1 MKFTFDWLKE
11 HLDTDRPLADIV
23 EKLSMIGLEVEGLE
37 DRAEAL
43 ASFRVAHVVS
53 AEKHPDADRLKV
65 CQVDYGDGDPV
76 QVVCGAPNARAG
88 MKGVFAASGAY
99 IPGIDVTLKKSKIR
113 GQESN
118 GMLLSE
124 REMGLSD
131 DHEGIVELADD
142 AEIGAPAAEIMGL
155 SDPVIEIGLTPNRQ
169 DCAGI
174 RGIARDLAAAGLGTL
189 KPMDAPERD
198 GTFESPIQWQRDLPG
213 DAQDACPLVVGRY
226 FRGVKNGPSPQW
238 LQDRLRAIGLR
249 PISALVDITNYVTF
263 DLARPLHVFDAAKV
277 AGNVTMRMANDG
289 ETVTA
294 LDGEEYTLDS
304 SMIVIADDNGV
315 EAIGGIMG
323 GEISGVNDDTTDVFL
338 EVALF
343 DSIRTATSGRMLGIM
358 SDARYRFERGVDPE
372 SAYYGAHVATR
383 MILDLCGGEASNLT
397 ISGDMPAWQRDV
409 SLRTARVAALGGLEV
424 PADEQ
429 FRILDDLGFSPVA
442 DGDTIRTQVPSWRQD
457 IDGEA
462 DLVEEVLRI
471 RGYDD
476 IPVVP
481 LSRPNTVAAP
491 AWSLTQR
498 RESAARRALAA
509 RGMTEAVTFSFMK
522 RETAELFGFSNE
534 ALMVDNPISAD
545 LDAMRPSI
553 LPNLLD
559 AARRNADRGY
569 ADVALFEVGPKYSGD
584 GDDGQAIVAA
594 AIRTGRTGDRHWADT
609 PRDVDAW
616 DAKADA
622 MAALEAAG
630 APVGNLQVTTDAP
643 GWYHPG
649 RSGVL
654 RLGPN
659 ALASFGDIH
668 PGVLRAMDIDGPAVG
683 IVVNLHLIPTPK
695 QKKGKSAKGSGGS
708 AARPLLTL
716 SPFQPV
722 HRDFAFVVDAG
733 VAAGDIVRAAAG
745 ADKNLIDDVQVFD
758 VYEGEHVGA
767 DKKSVAIAVT
777 LQPVD
782 ATLTDEQIDAV
793 AAKITAEVEK
803 RTGGV
808 LRG

>member
-23 EKLSMIGLEVEGLE
+23 EKLSMIGLEVEGFE

-43 ASFRVAHVVS
+43 ASFRVADVVS
-53 AEKHPDADRLKV
+53 VEKHPDADRLKV

-131 DHEGIVELADD
+131 DHDGIVELPEDT
-142 AEIGAPAAEIMGL
+142 EIGAPAAQIMGL

-189 KPMDAPERD
+189 KPLDAPEQD
-198 GTFESPIQWQRDLPG
+198 GAFDSPIQWQRDLPA
-213 DAQDACPLVVGRY
+213 DAADACPLVVGRY

-263 DLARPLHVFDAAKV
+263 DLARPLHVFDASKV
-277 AGNVTMRMANDG
+277 AGNVTMRLAKDG

-294 LDGEEYTLDS
+294 LDGEDYTLDS
-304 SMIVIADDNGV
+304 TMTVIADDNGV

-323 GEISGVNDDTTDVFL
+323 GEASGVSEETTDVFL

-343 DSIRTATSGRMLGIM
+343 DPIRTATSGRKLGIM

-372 SAYYGAHVATR
+372 SAYHGAHVATK
-383 MILDLCGGEASNLT
+383 MILELCGGEASALS

-409 SLRTARVAALGGLEV
+409 TLRTARVAALGGLDV
-424 PADEQ
+424 PAGEQ
-429 FRILDDLGFSPVA
+429 LRILDDLGFAPIA
-442 DGDTIRTQVPSWRQD
+442 EGDTIRTQVPPWRRD

-481 LSRPNTVAAP
+481 LTRPSTVAAP
-491 AWSLTQR
+491 AWSLSQR
-498 RESAARRALAA
+498 RESVARRALAA

-534 ALMVDNPISAD
+534 ALVVDNPISAD

-584 GDDGQAIVAA
+584 SEDGQAIVAA
-594 AIRTGRTGDRHWADT
+594 AIRAGQTGDRHWSQVS
-609 PRDVDAW
+609 RDVDAW

-622 MAALEAAG
+622 IATLEATG

-668 PGVLRAMDIDGPAVG
+668 PGVLKAMDVEGPAVG
-683 IVVNLHLIPTPK
+683 IVVNLHLIPLPK
-695 QKKGKSAKGSGGS
+695 QKTKSGGA
-708 AARPLLTL
+708 AARPLLSL

-722 HRDFAFVVDAG
+722 HRDFAFIVDED
-733 VAAGDIVRAAAG
+733 VAAGEIVRAAAG
-745 ADKNLIDDVQVFD
+745 VDKTLITDVQVFD
-758 VYEGEHVGA
+758 VYAGEHVGA
-767 DKKSVAIAVT
+767 GKKSVAIAVT

-793 AAKITAEVEK
+793 AQKITAEVEK

>member
-1 MKFTFDWLKE
+1 MKFTFDWLKD

-23 EKLSMIGLEVEGLE
+23 EKLSMIGLEVEGVE
-37 DRAEAL
+37 DRAAAL
-43 ASFRVAHVVS
+43 ASFRVAQVVS

-65 CQVDYGDGDPV
+65 CMVDCGDGNPI

-113 GQESN
+113 GQDSN

-124 REMGLSD
+124 REMGLSE
-131 DHEGIVELADD
+131 DHEGIVELPED
-142 AEIGAPAAEIMGL
+142 AEIGSSAVAAMGL

-189 KPMDAPERD
+189 KPLDAPELA
-198 GTFESPIQWQRDLPG
+198 GTFAPPIKWQRDLPDG
-213 DAQDACPLVVGRY
+213 AQDACPLVVGRY

-238 LQDRLRAIGLR
+238 LQDRLQAIGLR

-277 AGNVTMRMANDG
+277 SGDVTMRLATDG
-289 ETVTA
+289 ETVKA
-294 LDGEEYTLDS
+294 LDGAEYTLDGT
-304 SMIVIADDNGV
+304 MIVIADDNGV
-315 EAIGGIMG
+315 EAIGGVMG
-323 GEISGVNDDTTDVFL
+323 GEASGVTEDTTDVFV

-343 DSIRTATSGRMLGIM
+343 DPVRTATSGRRLGIM

-372 SAYYGAHVATR
+372 SANWGVHVATR
-383 MILDLCGGEASNLT
+383 MILDLCGGDASELT
-397 ISGDMPAWQRDV
+397 IAGDMPAWQREV
-409 SLRTARVAALGGLEV
+409 HLRKSRVAGLGGLDV
-424 PADEQ
+424 PGDEQ
-429 FRILDDLGFSPVA
+429 MRILADLGFAPV
-442 DGDTIRTQVPSWRQD
+442 DEGETIRTQVPSWRQD

-471 RGYDD
+471 RGYDN

-481 LSRPNTVAAP
+481 LPRDTTVSAP
-491 AWSLTQR
+491 AWSPSQR

-522 RETAELFGFSNE
+522 RDTAELFGFSNE
-534 ALMVDNPISAD
+534 ALVIDNPISAD
-545 LDAMRPSI
+545 LDVMRPSI

-594 AIRTGRTGDRHWADT
+594 GIRTGQNAGRHWAE
-609 PRDVDAW
+609 PARPVDAW

-622 MAALEAAG
+622 LAALEAAG
-630 APVGNLQVTTDAP
+630 APVGNLQVTADAP
-643 GWYHPG
+643 PWYHPG

-683 IVVNLHLIPTPK
+683 IVVNLHLIPVPK
-695 QKKGKSAKGSGGS
+695 QKKGKSGGG
-708 AARPLLTL
+708 AARPLLSL

-722 HRDFAFVVDAG
+722 HRDFAFVVEAD
-733 VAAGDIVRAAAG
+733 VAAGDIVRAASG
-745 ADKNLIDDVQVFD
+745 ADKDLITDVSVFD
-758 VYEGEHVGA
+758 LYEGEHVAAGQ
-767 DKKSVAIAVT
+767 KSVAIAVT
-777 LQPVD
+777 LQPVE
-782 ATLTDEQIDAV
+782 ATLTDARIDAV
-793 AAKITAEVEK
+793 ATRITAEVQK

>member
-11 HLDTDRPLADIV
+11 HLETDRPLADIV
-23 EKLSMIGLEVEGLE
+23 EKLSMIGLEVEGVE

-53 AEKHPDADRLKV
+53 AEKHPDADRLQV

-131 DHEGIVELADD
+131 DHEGIVELPEDT
-142 AEIGAPAAEIMGL
+142 EIGAPAAVVMGL

-189 KPMDAPERD
+189 KPLDYPETDD
-198 GTFESPIQWQRDLPG
+198 GFDSPIKWRRDLPP
-213 DAQDACPLVVGRY
+213 DAEDACPLVVGRY

-249 PISALVDITNYVTF
+249 PISALVDITNYATF

-277 AGNVTMRMANDG
+277 SGDVTMRLAQDG

-294 LDGEEYTLDS
+294 LDGNDYTLDS
-304 SMIVIADDNGV
+304 AMTVIADENGV

-323 GEISGVNDDTTDVFL
+323 GEASGVTDDTTDVFV
-338 EVALF
+338 ESALF
-343 DSIRTATSGRMLGIM
+343 DPIRTATSGRKLGIM

-372 SAYYGAHVATR
+372 SARLGIYVATKL
-383 MILDLCGGEASNLT
+383 ILELCGGEASAVT
-397 ISGDMPAWQRDV
+397 EAGAMPDWAREV
-409 SLRTARVAALGGLEV
+409 VLRKSRVASLGGLDV
-424 PADEQ
+424 SADVQ
-429 FRILDDLGFSPVA
+429 MRILDDLGFAPA
-442 DGDTIRTQVPSWRQD
+442 DEGDTLRTTVPPWRRD

-476 IPVVP
+476 IPAVP
-481 LSRPNTVAAP
+481 MTRPVTVAAP
-491 AWSLTQR
+491 AWSLSQR

-522 RETAELFGFSNE
+522 RETAELFGFSDE
-534 ALMVDNPISAD
+534 ALVVDNPISAD
-545 LDAMRPSI
+545 LDVMRPSI

-569 ADVALFEVGPKYSGD
+569 ADVALFEVGPKYAGD
-584 GDDGQAIVAA
+584 GEDGQAIVAA
-594 AIRTGRTGDRHWADT
+594 AIRTGRTGDRHWSAAAR
-609 PRDVDAW
+609 PVDAW

-622 MAALEAAG
+622 LAALEAAG
-630 APVGNLQVTTDAP
+630 APVGNLQVTADAP
-643 GWYHPG
+643 AWYHPG
-649 RSGVL
+649 RSGVF

-668 PGVLRAMDIDGPAVG
+668 PAVLKAMDIDGPAVG
-683 IVVNLHLIPTPK
+683 CVVNLHLIPVPK
-695 QKKGKSAKGSGGS
+695 QKKKSGGA

-733 VAAGDIVRAAAG
+733 VAAADIVRSAAG
-745 ADKNLIDDVQVFD
+745 VDRTLITDVQVFD
-758 VYEGEHVGA
+758 VYEGEHVG
-767 DKKSVAIAVT
+767 DGRKSVAIAVT
-777 LQPVD
+777 LQPVE
-782 ATLTDEQIDAV
+782 ATLTDEQIDSV
-793 AAKITAEVEK
+793 AKKITAEVEK

>member
-1 MKFTFDWLKE
+1 MKFTLDWLRE
-11 HLDTDRPLADIV
+11 HLETDRPLADIV
-23 EKLSMIGLEVEGLE
+23 EKLSMIGLEVEGVE

-53 AEKHPDADRLKV
+53 AEKHPDADRLQV
-65 CQVDYGDGDPV
+65 CQVDFGDGDPV

-131 DHEGIVELADD
+131 EHDGIVELPEDT
-142 AEIGAPAAEIMGL
+142 EIGAPAAAIMGL

-189 KPMDAPERD
+189 KPLDAPELD
-198 GTFESPIQWQRDLPG
+198 GTFESPIQWRIDLPEG
-213 DAQDACPLVVGRY
+213 AADACPLVVGRY

-263 DLARPLHVFDAAKV
+263 DLARPLHVFDAVKV
-277 AGNVTMRMANDG
+277 SGDVTMRLAKGG

-294 LDGEEYTLDS
+294 LDGADYTLESD
-304 SMIVIADDNGV
+304 MTVIADDNGV

-323 GEISGVNDDTTDVFL
+323 GEASGVSDETTDVFV
-338 EVALF
+338 ESALF
-343 DSIRTATSGRMLGIM
+343 DPIRTATTGRKLGIM

-372 SAYYGAHVATR
+372 SAYTGIHIATKL
-383 MILDLCGGEASNLT
+383 ILELCGGEASELT
-397 ISGDMPAWQRDV
+397 AAGDVPAWQRDV
-409 SLRTARVAALGGLEV
+409 TLRTARVAALGGLDV
-424 PADEQ
+424 AVDEQ
-429 FRILDDLGFSPVA
+429 LRILADLGFNPVA
-442 DGDTIRTQVPSWRQD
+442 DGDAIRTAVPPWRQD

-481 LSRPNTVAAP
+481 LTRPNTVAAP
-491 AWSLTQR
+491 AWSLSQR

-522 RETAELFGFSNE
+522 RDTAELFGFSNE
-534 ALMVDNPISAD
+534 ALVVDNPISAD

-584 GDDGQAIVAA
+584 GEDGQAIVAA
-594 AIRTGRTGDRHWADT
+594 AIRTGQTGDRHWTAS
-609 PRDVDAW
+609 RRAVDAW

-622 MAALEAAG
+622 LAALEAAG
-630 APVGNLQVTTDAP
+630 APVGNLQVTADAP
-643 GWYHPG
+643 AWYHPG

-668 PGVLRAMDIDGPAVG
+668 PGVLRTMDIDGPAVG

-695 QKKGKSAKGSGGS
+695 QKKAKSGGA
-708 AARPLLTL
+708 AARPLLSL

-722 HRDFAFVVDAG
+722 HRDFAFVVDAD
-733 VAAGDIVRAAAG
+733 VAAGDIVRSAAG
-745 ADKNLIDDVQVFD
+745 VDKALIADVQVFD
-758 VYEGEHVGA
+758 VYAGEHVGA
-767 DKKSVAIAVT
+767 GKKSVAIAVT
-777 LQPVD
+777 LQPVE
-782 ATLTDEQIDAV
+782 ATLTDDQIDAV
-793 AAKITAEVEK
+793 AKKIIAEVEK

>member
-1 MKFTFDWLKE
+1 MKFTFDWLQD
-11 HLDTDRPLADIV
+11 HLETDRPLSDIV
-23 EKLSMIGLEVEGLE
+23 DKLSMIGLEVEGLD

-53 AEKHPDADRLKV
+53 AEKHPDADRLQV
-65 CQVDYGDGDPV
+65 CMVDCGDGDPV

-88 MKGVFAASGAY
+88 MKGIFAASGSY
-99 IPGIDVTLKKSKIR
+99 VPGTEMTLKKSKIR

-131 DHEGIVELADD
+131 DHEGIVELPDNV
-142 AEIGAPAAEIMGL
+142 EIGTSAVEAMGL
-155 SDPVIEIGLTPNRQ
+155 ADPVIEIALTPNRQ

-174 RGIARDLAAAGLGTL
+174 RGIARDLVAAGIGKL
-189 KPMDAPERD
+189 KSLDAPETD
-198 GTFESPIQWQRDLPG
+198 GTFDPPIKWQRDLP
-213 DAQDACPLVVGRY
+213 DDIQDACPLVVGRY
-226 FRGVKNGPSPQW
+226 FRGVKNGTSPQW

-263 DLARPLHVFDAAKV
+263 DLARPLHVFDAVKIK
-277 AGNVTMRMANDG
+277 GDVTMRLARDG
-289 ETVTA
+289 EKVLA
-294 LDGEEYTLDS
+294 LDGEEYELDS
-304 SMIVIADDNGV
+304 TMTVIADDKGI

-323 GEISGVNDDTTDVFL
+323 GEVSGVTEDTTDVFL

-343 DSIRTATSGRMLGIM
+343 DPIRTATSGRKLGIM

-372 SAYYGAHVATR
+372 SAYWGAHVATR
-383 MILDLCGGEASNLT
+383 MILDLCGGEASELT
-397 ISGDMPAWQRDV
+397 VAGNMPDWQREV
-409 SLRTARVAALGGLEV
+409 TLRKSRVAALGGLDV
-424 PADEQ
+424 SSDEQ
-429 FRILDDLGFSPVA
+429 LRILSDLGFEPKD
-442 DGDTIRTQVPSWRQD
+442 DGDTIRASVPSWRRD

-481 LSRPNTVAAP
+481 LPRNNTVAAP
-491 AWSLTQR
+491 AWSLSQR

-522 RETAELFGFSNE
+522 RETAELFGFKNE
-534 ALMVDNPISAD
+534 ALVLDNPISAD

-569 ADVALFEVGPKYSGD
+569 PDVALFEIGPKYS
-584 GDDGQAIVAA
+584 DDTEGGQAIVAT
-594 AIRTGRTGDRHWADT
+594 AIRAGQTNPRHWCVPQRPA
-609 PRDVDAW
+609 DAW

-622 MAALEAAG
+622 YAALEAAG
-630 APVGNLQVTTDAP
+630 APVANMQVTDDAP
-643 GWYHPG
+643 DWYHPG
-649 RSGVL
+649 RSGVF

-668 PGVLRAMDIDGPAVG
+668 PAVLKAMDIEGPAVG
-683 IVVNLHLIPTPK
+683 ISVNLHLIPLPK
-695 QKKGKSAKGSGGS
+695 AKKGKAGGN
-708 AARPLLTL
+708 AARPLLHL
-716 SPFQPV
+716 SLFQAV
-722 HRDFAFVVDAG
+722 HRDFAFVVDDD
-733 VAAGDIVRAAAG
+733 VAAGEIVRAAG
-745 ADKNLIDDVQVFD
+745 SADRDMIADVRVFD
-758 VYEGEHVGA
+758 VYDGEHVGEG
-767 DKKSVAIAVT
+767 KKSIAIAVT
-777 LQPVD
+777 LQPTE

-793 AAKITAEVEK
+793 ADKITVEVEK

-808 LRG
+808 LRR

>member
-11 HLDTDRPLADIV
+11 HLETDRPLADIV
-23 EKLSMIGLEVEGLE
+23 EKLSMIGLEVEGVE

-131 DHEGIVELADD
+131 DHDGIVELPEETA
-142 AEIGAPAAEIMGL
+142 IGAPAAEIMGL

-189 KPMDAPERD
+189 KPLDAPEQD
-198 GTFESPIQWQRDLPG
+198 GAFDSPIQWQRDLPA
-213 DAQDACPLVVGRY
+213 DAADACPLVVGRY

-277 AGNVTMRMANDG
+277 AGNVTMRLAKDG

-294 LDGEEYTLDS
+294 LDGEDYTLDAT
-304 SMIVIADDNGV
+304 MTVIADDNGV

-323 GEISGVNDDTTDVFL
+323 GEPSGVSDETTDVFL

-343 DSIRTATSGRMLGIM
+343 DPIRTATSGRKLGIM

-372 SAYYGAHVATR
+372 SAYHGAHVATK
-383 MILDLCGGEASNLT
+383 MILELCGGEASAL
-397 ISGDMPAWQRDV
+397 SVAGDMPAWQRDV
-409 SLRTARVAALGGLEV
+409 TLRTARVAALGGLDV

-429 FRILDDLGFSPVA
+429 LRILDDLGFAPVA
-442 DGDTIRTQVPSWRQD
+442 DGDTILTQVPPWRRD

-476 IPVVP
+476 IPAVP
-481 LSRPNTVAAP
+481 LTRPNTVAAP
-491 AWSLTQR
+491 AWSLSQR
-498 RESAARRALAA
+498 RESTARRALAA

-522 RETAELFGFSNE
+522 RETAELFGFSDE
-534 ALMVDNPISAD
+534 ALVVDNPISAD

-584 GDDGQAIVAA
+584 GEDGQAIVAA
-594 AIRTGRTGDRHWADT
+594 AIRTGQTGDRHWSQAS
-609 PRDVDAW
+609 RDVDAW

-622 MAALEAAG
+622 LAALEAAG

-668 PGVLRAMDIDGPAVG
+668 PGVLKAMDIEGPAVG
-683 IVVNLHLIPTPK
+683 IVVNLHLIPVPK
-695 QKKGKSAKGSGGS
+695 QKKKSGGA
-708 AARPLLTL
+708 AARPLLSL

-722 HRDFAFVVDAG
+722 HRDFAFVVDAD
-733 VAAGDIVRAAAG
+733 VAAGEIVRAAAG
-745 ADKNLIDDVQVFD
+745 VDKALITDVQVFD

-767 DKKSVAIAVT
+767 GKKSVAIAVT

-793 AAKITAEVEK
+793 AQKITAEVEK

>member
-1 MKFTFDWLKE
+1 
-11 HLDTDRPLADIV
+11 
-23 EKLSMIGLEVEGLE
+23 
-37 DRAEAL
+37 
-43 ASFRVAHVVS
+43 
-53 AEKHPDADRLKV
+53 
-65 CQVDYGDGDPV
+65 
-76 QVVCGAPNARAG
+76 
-88 MKGVFAASGAY
+88 
-99 IPGIDVTLKKSKIR
+99 
-113 GQESN
+113 
-118 GMLLSE
+118 
-124 REMGLSD
+124 
-131 DHEGIVELADD
+131 
-142 AEIGAPAAEIMGL
+142 
-155 SDPVIEIGLTPNRQ
+155 
-169 DCAGI
+169 
-174 RGIARDLAAAGLGTL
+174 
-189 KPMDAPERD
+189 
-198 GTFESPIQWQRDLPG
+198 
-213 DAQDACPLVVGRY
+213 
-226 FRGVKNGPSPQW
+226 
-238 LQDRLRAIGLR
+238 
-249 PISALVDITNYVTF
+249 
-263 DLARPLHVFDAAKV
+263 
-277 AGNVTMRMANDG
+277 
-289 ETVTA
+289 
-294 LDGEEYTLDS
+294 
-304 SMIVIADDNGV
+304 VIADDKGV
-315 EAIGGIMG
+315 DAIGGIMG
-323 GEISGVNDDTTDVFL
+323 VEASGVSEDTTDVFL

-343 DSIRTATSGRMLGIM
+343 DPIRTATSGRKLGIM

-372 SAYYGAHVATR
+372 SAYHGAHVATR
-383 MILDLCGGEASNLT
+383 LILELCGGEASTLT
-397 ISGDMPAWQRDV
+397 VAGDMPAWQREV
-409 SLRTARVAALGGLEV
+409 TLRTARVAALGGLDV

-429 FRILDDLGFSPVA
+429 LRILDDLGFAPVA
-442 DGDTIRTQVPSWRQD
+442 EGDIIRTQVPPWRRD

-481 LSRPNTVAAP
+481 LTRPNTVAAP
-491 AWSLTQR
+491 AWSLSQR

-509 RGMTEAVTFSFMK
+509 RGMIEAVTFSFMK
-522 RETAELFGFSNE
+522 RETAELFGFKSE
-534 ALMVDNPISAD
+534 ALVVDNPISAD

-584 GDDGQAIVAA
+584 GEDGQAIVAA
-594 AIRTGRTGDRHWADT
+594 AIRTGQTGDRHWSQAS
-609 PRDVDAW
+609 RDVDAW

-622 MAALEAAG
+622 LAALEAAG

-668 PGVLRAMDIDGPAVG
+668 PSVLKAMDIEGPAVG
-683 IVVNLHLIPTPK
+683 NVVNLHLIPVPK
-695 QKKGKSAKGSGGS
+695 QKKKSGGA
-708 AARPLLTL
+708 AARPLLNL

-722 HRDFAFVVDAG
+722 HRDFAFVVDAN
-733 VAAGDIVRAAAG
+733 VAASEIVRAAAG
-745 ADKNLIDDVQVFD
+745 VDKALITDVQVFD

-767 DKKSVAIAVT
+767 GKKSVAIAVT

-793 AAKITAEVEK
+793 AQKITAEVEK

>member
-1 MKFTFDWLKE
+1 MKFTFEWLKD
-11 HLDTDRPLADIV
+11 HLETDRPLADII
-23 EKLSMIGLEVEGLE
+23 EKLSMIGLEVEGVE

-53 AEKHPDADRLKV
+53 AEKHPDADRLQV
-65 CQVDYGDGDPV
+65 CMVDYGDGDPV

-131 DHEGIVELADD
+131 DHEGIVELPGDTETGSSAVE
-142 AEIGAPAAEIMGL
+142 ALGL
-155 SDPVIEIGLTPNRQ
+155 SDPIIEIGLTPNRQ

-174 RGIARDLAAAGLGTL
+174 RGIARDLSAAGLGTL
-189 KPMDAPERD
+189 KPLDAPETD
-198 GTFESPIQWQRDLPG
+198 GSFEPPIKWRRDLPA
-213 DAQDACPLVVGRY
+213 DAHDACPLVVGRY

-249 PISALVDITNYVTF
+249 PISALVDITNYITF

-277 AGNVTMRMANDG
+277 KGDVTMRLAKDG
-289 ETVTA
+289 EKVLA
-294 LDGEEYTLDS
+294 LDGEEYVLDET
-304 SMIVIADDNGV
+304 MTVIADDNGV

-323 GEISGVNDDTTDVFL
+323 GEVSGVTDETTDVFL

-343 DSIRTATSGRMLGIM
+343 DPIRTATSGRRLGIM

-372 SAYYGAHVATR
+372 SAYWGAHVATR
-383 MILDLCGGEASNLT
+383 MILDLCGGEASAL
-397 ISGDMPAWQRDV
+397 SVAGDMPAWQREV
-409 SLRTARVAALGGLEV
+409 SLRKSRVAALGGLDV
-424 PADEQ
+424 AGDEQ
-429 FRILDDLGFSPVA
+429 FRILADLGFDPS
-442 DGDTIRTQVPSWRQD
+442 DEGETIRTSVPSWRQD

-481 LSRPNTVAAP
+481 LSRENTVAAP
-491 AWSLTQR
+491 AWSVSQR
-498 RESAARRALAA
+498 RESAARRALAS

-522 RETAELFGFSNE
+522 RETAELFGFDNE
-534 ALMVDNPISAD
+534 ALVVDNPISAD

-559 AARRNADRGY
+559 AAHRNADRGCP
-569 ADVALFEVGPKYSGD
+569 DVALFEVGPSYSGD
-584 GDDGQAIVAA
+584 GEDGQAIVAA
-594 AIRTGRTGDRHWADT
+594 AIRTGKHGPRHWDT
-609 PRDVDAW
+609 PQRDVDAW

-622 MAALEAAG
+622 YAALEAAG
-630 APVGNLQVTTDAP
+630 APVANMQVTMDAP
-643 GWYHPG
+643 DWYHPG
-649 RSGVL
+649 RSGVF

-659 ALASFGDIH
+659 VLASFGDIH
-668 PGVLRAMDIDGPAVG
+668 PAVLRAMDIDGPAVG
-683 IVVNLHLIPTPK
+683 IIVNLHLIPPPR
-695 QKKGKSAKGSGGS
+695 KKRGAGGS
-708 AARPLLTL
+708 AARPLLHL
-716 SPFQPV
+716 SPFQAV
-722 HRDFAFVVDAG
+722 HRDFAFVVDA
-733 VAAGDIVRAAAG
+733 ATDAGEIVRAARS
-745 ADKNLIDDVQVFD
+745 ADKELIVGASVFD
-758 VYEGEHVGA
+758 VYEGEHVDAG
-767 DKKSVAIAVT
+767 KKSIAISVT

-793 AAKITAEVEK
+793 AKKVTAEVEK

-808 LRG
+808 LR

>member
-1 MKFTFDWLKE
+1 MKFTLAWLKE
-11 HLDTDRPLADIV
+11 HLETDRPLKDIV

-37 DRAEAL
+37 DRAAAL

-53 AEKHPDADRLKV
+53 AERHPDADRLQV
-65 CQVDYGDGDPV
+65 CMVDRGDGDPV

-88 MKGVFAASGAY
+88 MKGVFAASGMY
-99 IPGIDVTLKKSKIR
+99 VPGIDVTLKTSKIR

-131 DHEGIVELADD
+131 DHEGIVELPDD
-142 AEIGAPAAEIMGL
+142 TETGSPAVDAMGL

-189 KPMDAPERD
+189 KPLDAPETA
-198 GTFESPIQWQRDLPG
+198 GVFESPVQWQRDLSG
-213 DAQDACPLVVGRY
+213 DAADACPLVVGRA

-263 DLARPLHVFDAAKV
+263 DLSRPLHVFDIAKV
-277 AGNVTMRMANDG
+277 AGNVTMRLAKDG
-289 ETVTA
+289 EKVTA

-304 SMIVIADDNGV
+304 TMTVIADDNGV

-323 GEISGVNDDTTDVFL
+323 GEPSGVSDDTTDVFL

-343 DSIRTATSGRMLGIM
+343 DPIRTATSGRKLGIM

-372 SAYYGAHVATR
+372 SAYWGAHVATR
-383 MILDLCGGEASNLT
+383 MILEICGGEASALT
-397 ISGDMPAWQRDV
+397 VAGEMPAWQRDV
-409 SLRTARVAALGGLEV
+409 SLRKARVAALGGLDV
-424 PADEQ
+424 PGDEQ
-429 FRILDDLGFSPVA
+429 IRILRDLGFEPV
-442 DGDTIRTQVPSWRQD
+442 DEGDNIRCQVPSSRHD

-481 LSRPNTVAAP
+481 LTRPNTVAAP
-491 AWSLTQR
+491 AWSLSQR

-509 RGMTEAVTFSFMK
+509 RAMTEAVTFSFMK
-522 RETAELFGFSNE
+522 RETAELFGFSDE
-534 ALMVDNPISAD
+534 ALVVDNPISAD
-545 LDAMRPSI
+545 LDAMRPLI

-569 ADVALFEVGPKYSGD
+569 ADVALFEVGPEYTGD
-584 GDDGQAIVAA
+584 SEDGQAIVAA
-594 AIRTGRTGDRHWADT
+594 AIRTGRTGDRHWADA
-609 PRDVDAW
+609 PRAVDAW

-622 MAALEAAG
+622 IAALEAAG

-643 GWYHPG
+643 DWFHPG

-654 RLGPN
+654 RLGPK

-683 IVVNLHLIPTPK
+683 MVVNLHMIPMPK
-695 QKKGKSAKGSGGS
+695 QKKAKSGGA

-722 HRDFAFVVDAG
+722 HRDFAFVVDSD
-733 VAAGDIVRAAAG
+733 VAAGDIVRAASGVDRA
-745 ADKNLIDDVQVFD
+745 LITDVQVFD
-758 VYEGEHVGA
+758 VYEGEHVGEG
-767 DKKSVAIAVT
+767 KKSIAIAVT

-793 AAKITAEVEK
+793 AGEITAEVEK

>member
-11 HLDTDRPLADIV
+11 HLETDRPLADIV
-23 EKLSMIGLEVEGLE
+23 EKLSMIGLEVEGVE

-53 AEKHPDADRLKV
+53 AGKHPDADRLKV
-65 CQVDYGDGDPV
+65 CMVDYGDGDPV

-131 DHEGIVELADD
+131 DHEGIVELPDET
-142 AEIGAPAAEIMGL
+142 EIGSPAVDALGL

-189 KPMDAPERD
+189 KPLDAPETG
-198 GTFESPIQWQRDLPG
+198 GTFASPIQWQRDLPA

-226 FRGVKNGPSPQW
+226 FKGVKNGPSPQW

-277 AGNVTMRMANDG
+277 QGNVTMRLAKDG
-289 ETVTA
+289 EKVLA
-294 LDGEEYTLDS
+294 LDGEEYELDS
-304 SMIVIADDNGV
+304 TMTVIADDNGV

-323 GEISGVNDDTTDVFL
+323 DEVSGVTEDTTDVFL

-343 DSIRTATSGRMLGIM
+343 DPIRTATSGRKLGIM

-372 SAYYGAHVATR
+372 SAYWGAHVATR
-383 MILDLCGGEASNLT
+383 MILDLCGGEASELT
-397 ISGDMPAWQRDV
+397 VAGDMPAWPREV
-409 SLRTARVAALGGLEV
+409 RLRKSRVAALGGLDV
-424 PADEQ
+424 PGDEQ
-429 FRILDDLGFSPVA
+429 VRILADLGFEPVDEGA
-442 DGDTIRTQVPSWRQD
+442 TIRTSVPSWRQD

-481 LSRPNTVAAP
+481 LPRGTTIAAP
-491 AWSLTQR
+491 AWSVSQR

-522 RETAELFGFSNE
+522 RDTAELFGFDNE
-534 ALMVDNPISAD
+534 ALVVDNPISAD

-569 ADVALFEVGPKYSGD
+569 PDVALFEVGPKYSGD

-594 AIRTGRTGDRHWADT
+594 AIRTGKHDPRHWCV
-609 PRDVDAW
+609 PQRDVDAF
-616 DAKADA
+616 DARADA
-622 MAALEAAG
+622 YAALEAAG
-630 APVGNLQVTTDAP
+630 APVANLQVTRDAP
-643 GWYHPG
+643 AWYHPG
-649 RSGVL
+649 RSGVF

-668 PGVLRAMDIDGPAVG
+668 PAVLRAMDIDGPAVG

-695 QKKGKSAKGSGGS
+695 QKKGKSGGS
-708 AARPLLTL
+708 AARPLLHL
-716 SPFQPV
+716 SPFQAV

-733 VAAGDIVRAAAG
+733 TDAGDIVRAARG
-745 ADKNLIDDVQVFD
+745 ADKDLIVDTSVFD
-758 VYEGEHVGA
+758 VYQGEHVGEGR
-767 DKKSVAIAVT
+767 KSVAISVT
-777 LQPVD
+777 LQPTE

-793 AAKITAEVEK
+793 ANKVTAEVEK

>member
-1 MKFTFDWLKE
+1 MKFTLDWLKD

-23 EKLSMIGLEVEGLE
+23 EKLSMIGLEVEGVE
-37 DRAEAL
+37 DRAAAL
-43 ASFRVAHVVS
+43 ASFRVAQVVS

-65 CQVDYGDGDPV
+65 CMVDCGDGNPI

-113 GQESN
+113 GQDSN

-124 REMGLSD
+124 REMGLSE
-131 DHEGIVELADD
+131 DHEGIVELPED
-142 AEIGAPAAEIMGL
+142 AEIGSSAVAAMGL

-189 KPMDAPERD
+189 KPLDAPELA
-198 GTFESPIQWQRDLPG
+198 GTFAPPIKWQRDLPDG
-213 DAQDACPLVVGRY
+213 
-226 FRGVKNGPSPQW
+226 
-238 LQDRLRAIGLR
+238 
-249 PISALVDITNYVTF
+249 TNYVTF
-263 DLARPLHVFDAAKV
+263 DLSRPLHVFDAAKV
-277 AGNVTMRMANDG
+277 SGDVTMRLATDG
-289 ETVTA
+289 ETVKA
-294 LDGEEYTLDS
+294 LDGAEYTLDGT
-304 SMIVIADDNGV
+304 MIVIADDNGV
-315 EAIGGIMG
+315 EAIGGVM
-323 GEISGVNDDTTDVFL
+323 
-338 EVALF
+338 
-343 DSIRTATSGRMLGIM
+343 
-358 SDARYRFERGVDPE
+358 
-372 SAYYGAHVATR
+372 
-383 MILDLCGGEASNLT
+383 GGEASELT
-397 ISGDMPAWQRDV
+397 IAGDMPAWQREV
-409 SLRTARVAALGGLEV
+409 HLRKSRVAGLGGLDV
-424 PADEQ
+424 PGDEQ
-429 FRILDDLGFSPVA
+429 MRILADLGFAPV
-442 DGDTIRTQVPSWRQD
+442 DEGETIRTQVPSWRQD

-471 RGYDD
+471 RGYDN

-481 LSRPNTVAAP
+481 LPRDTTVSAP
-491 AWSLTQR
+491 AWSPSQR

-522 RETAELFGFSNE
+522 RDTAELFGFSNE
-534 ALMVDNPISAD
+534 ALVVDNPISAD
-545 LDAMRPSI
+545 LDVMRPSI

-594 AIRTGRTGDRHWADT
+594 GIRTGQNAGRHWAE
-609 PRDVDAW
+609 PARPVDAW

-622 MAALEAAG
+622 LAALEAAG
-630 APVGNLQVTTDAP
+630 APVGNLQVTADAP
-643 GWYHPG
+643 PWYHPG

-683 IVVNLHLIPTPK
+683 IVVNLHLIPVPK
-695 QKKGKSAKGSGGS
+695 QKKGKSGGG
-708 AARPLLTL
+708 AARPLLSL

-722 HRDFAFVVDAG
+722 HRDFAFVVEAD
-733 VAAGDIVRAAAG
+733 VAAGDIVRAASG
-745 ADKNLIDDVQVFD
+745 ADKDLITDVSVFD
-758 VYEGEHVGA
+758 LYVGEHVAAGQ
-767 DKKSVAIAVT
+767 KSVAIAVT
-777 LQPVD
+777 LQPVE
-782 ATLTDEQIDAV
+782 ATLTDARIDAV
-793 AAKITAEVEK
+793 ATRITAEVQK

>member
-1 MKFTFDWLKE
+1 MKFTFAWLKD
-11 HLDTDRPLADIV
+11 HLETDRPLSDIV
-23 EKLSMIGLEVEGLE
+23 EKLSMIGLEVEGVE

-43 ASFRVAHVVS
+43 ASFRAAHVVS
-53 AEKHPDADRLKV
+53 AEKHPDADRLQV
-65 CQVDYGDGDPV
+65 CMVDYGDDDPV

-131 DHEGIVELADD
+131 DHEGIVELPDD
-142 AEIGAPAAEIMGL
+142 TEIGTPAVDALGL

-189 KPMDAPERD
+189 KPLDAPETD
-198 GTFESPIQWQRDLPG
+198 GTFEPPIKWQRDLPA
-213 DAQDACPLVVGRY
+213 DAEDACPLVVGRY

-263 DLARPLHVFDAAKV
+263 DLSRPLHVFDAAKV
-277 AGNVTMRMANDG
+277 KGDVTMRFAKDG
-289 ETVTA
+289 EKVLA
-294 LDGEEYTLDS
+294 LDGEEYTLEAD
-304 SMIVIADDNGV
+304 MTVIADDNGV
-315 EAIGGIMG
+315 EAIGGIIG
-323 GEISGVNDDTTDVFL
+323 GEVSGVTEETTDVFL

-343 DSIRTATSGRMLGIM
+343 DPVRTATAGRKLGIM

-372 SAYYGAHVATR
+372 SAFWGAHVSTR
-383 MILDLCGGEASNLT
+383 MILDLCGGEASQLT
-397 ISGDMPAWQRDV
+397 VAGDMPDWQRDV
-409 SLRTARVAALGGLEV
+409 TLRKSRVAALGGLDV
-424 PADEQ
+424 PGDEQ
-429 FRILDDLGFSPVA
+429 LRILADLGFDPV
-442 DGDTIRTQVPSWRQD
+442 DEGDTIRTSVPSWRQD

-471 RGYDD
+471 KGYDD

-481 LSRPNTVAAP
+481 LPRETTVAAP
-491 AWSLTQR
+491 AWSVSQR

-522 RETAELFGFSNE
+522 RETAELFGFDNE
-534 ALMVDNPISAD
+534 ALVVDNPISAD

-553 LPNLLD
+553 LPNLLE

-569 ADVALFEVGPKYSGD
+569 PDVALFEVGPKYSDD

-594 AIRTGRTGDRHWADT
+594 AIRTGKHDPRHWCV
-609 PRDVDAW
+609 PQRDVDAW

-622 MAALEAAG
+622 YAALEAAG
-630 APVGNLQVTTDAP
+630 APVANMQVTMDAP
-643 GWYHPG
+643 AWYHPG
-649 RSGVL
+649 RSGVF

-668 PGVLRAMDIDGPAVG
+668 PGVLRVMDIDGPAVG
-683 IVVNLHLIPTPK
+683 VVVNLHLIPPARK
-695 QKKGKSAKGSGGS
+695 KKGTGGS
-708 AARPLLTL
+708 AARPLLNL
-716 SPFQPV
+716 SPFQAV
-722 HRDFAFVVDAG
+722 HRDFAFVVDA
-733 VAAGDIVRAAAG
+733 ATDAGEIVRAARS
-745 ADKNLIDDVQVFD
+745 ADKELIVDVSVFD
-758 VYEGEHVGA
+758 VYEGEHMEDG
-767 DKKSVAIAVT
+767 KKSVAISVT
-777 LQPVD
+777 LQPVK

-793 AAKITAEVEK
+793 AKKVTGEVEN

>member
-1 MKFTFDWLKE
+1 MKFTFAWLRD
-11 HLDTDRPLADIV
+11 HLETDRPLSDIV
-23 EKLSMIGLEVEGLE
+23 ETLSMIGLEVEGVE
-37 DRAEAL
+37 DRAAAL
-43 ASFRVAHVVS
+43 ADFRVAHVVS

-65 CQVDYGDGDPV
+65 CMVDYGDGDPV

-88 MKGVFAASGAY
+88 MKGVFASSGAY

-131 DHEGIVELADD
+131 DHEGIVELPED
-142 AEIGAPAAEIMGL
+142 ATVGAPAVEVMGL
-155 SDPVIEIGLTPNRQ
+155 NDPVIEIGLTPNRQ

-189 KPMDAPERD
+189 KPLDAPETD
-198 GTFESPIQWQRDLPG
+198 GTFDSPIKWQRDLPA
-213 DAQDACPLVVGRY
+213 DAGDACPLVVGRY

-263 DLARPLHVFDAAKV
+263 DLARPLHVFDADKV
-277 AGNVTMRMANDG
+277 AGDVTMRFAKDG
-289 ETVTA
+289 ETVHA
-294 LDGEEYTLDS
+294 LDGEEYTLGDG
-304 SMIVIADDNGV
+304 MTVIADGNGV

-323 GEISGVNDDTTDVFL
+323 GEASGVSEETTNVFV

-343 DSIRTATSGRMLGIM
+343 DTIRTATTGRALGIM

-372 SAYYGAHVATR
+372 SAYWGAHVATR
-383 MILDLCGGEASNLT
+383 MILDICGGEASELT
-397 ISGDMPAWQRDV
+397 VAGEMPDWRRDV
-409 SLRTARVAALGGLEV
+409 TLRKSRVAALGGLDV

-429 FRILDDLGFSPVA
+429 VRILGDLGFEVA
-442 DGDTIRTQVPSWRQD
+442 DEGETIRAGVPSWRQD

-481 LSRPNTVAAP
+481 MTRDQTVPQP
-491 AWSLTQR
+491 ALTASQR
-498 RESAARRALAA
+498 RESDVRRTLGA
-509 RGMTEAVTFSFMK
+509 RGMVEAVTFSFMK
-522 RETAELFGFSNE
+522 REKAELFGFADP
-534 ALMVDNPISAD
+534 ALAVDNPISAD
-545 LDAMRPSI
+545 LDAMRPSV

-559 AARRNADRGY
+559 AAVRNAHRGH
-569 ADVALFEVGPKYSGD
+569 ADIALFEVGPQYA
-584 GDDGQAIVAA
+584 DDGETGQATVAA
-594 AIRTGRTGDRHWADT
+594 GIRAGRSGPRHWAA
-609 PRDVDAW
+609 PARPVDVF

-622 MAALEAAG
+622 LAALEAAG
-630 APVGNLQVTTDAP
+630 APVANLQVTADAP
-643 GWYHPG
+643 AWFHPG

-659 ALASFGDIH
+659 VLAEFGDIH
-668 PGVLRAMDIDGPAVG
+668 PKVLRALDVDGAAVG
-683 IVVNLHLIPTPK
+683 FTVYLQNVPQPK
-695 QKKGKSAKGSGGS
+695 ARKGG
-708 AARPLLTL
+708 AARPLLHL
-716 SPFQPV
+716 SPFQAV
-722 HRDFAFVVDAG
+722 SRDFAFVVDRD
-733 VAAGDIVRAAAG
+733 VAAGDIVRSAAG
-745 ADKNLIDDVQVFD
+745 ADKDLISDVRVFD
-758 VYEGEHVGA
+758 VYEGEHVGEG
-767 DKKSVAIAVT
+767 KKSVAIAVT
-777 LQPVD
+777 LQPTD

-793 AAKITAEVEK
+793 AAKITQAVGK

-808 LRG
+808 LRS